1 MTTRAPPF
9 ARLKA
14 VAAPRPDADPVITT
28 HNPSL
33 PSLDICIPFFDYAAG
48 NPRSSTTAGKLGTSW
63 TKSTARNNRAGSPT
77 MTRPRVTLRT
87 SALVIA
93 GAFPHHGVQETHD
106 GERCGE

>member
-1 MTTRAPPF
+1 MTIRAPPL

-33 PSLDICIPFFDYAAG
+33 PSLDICIPFLGHASS
-48 NPRSSTTAGKLGTSW
+48 NPRSSTTAAELGTSW
-63 TKSTARNNRAGSPT
+63 TKSIARNNRAGNPT

-87 SALVIA
+87 SPLVIA
-93 GAFPHHGVQETHD
+93 AAFPHHGVQETHD
-106 GERCGE
+106 GERC